1 MVENGRRITVTPQQ
15 LAALGEGA
23 IAYVREMA
31 VEELRGKFPGM
42 PELAPG
48 TKLWALFAANGQPIL
63 LADGP
68 EAALAGAFQNDL
80 KPVSL
85 H

>member
-1 MVENGRRITVTPQQ
+1 MSNVHKTTVTQQQ
-15 LAALGEGA
+15 LADLGEGA
-23 IAYVREMA
+23 IAYVREMD

-42 PELAPG
+42 PAMEPG
-48 TKLWALFAANGQPIL
+48 TRLWALFGASGQPIL

-80 KPVSL
+80 KAVSL

>member
-1 MVENGRRITVTPQQ
+1 MSNEQRTTVTQQQ
-15 LAALGEGA
+15 LADLGEGA
-23 IAYVREMA
+23 IAYVREMD
-31 VEELRGKFPGM
+31 VDDLRGKFPGM
-42 PELAPG
+42 PEMEPG
-48 TKLWALFAANGQPIL
+48 TKLWALFGANGQPIL

-80 KPVSL
+80 KPVSI

>member
-1 MVENGRRITVTPQQ
+1 MSNGQRTTVTQQQ
-15 LAALGEGA
+15 LADLGEGA
-23 IAYVREMA
+23 IAYVREMD
-31 VEELRGKFPGM
+31 VDDLRGKFPGM
-42 PELAPG
+42 PEMEPG
-48 TKLWALFAANGQPIL
+48 TKLWALFGANGQPIL

-80 KPVSL
+80 KPVSI

>member
-1 MVENGRRITVTPQQ
+1 MVDNGQRTIVTQQQ

-23 IAYVREMA
+23 IAYVREMDA
-31 VEELRGKFPGM
+31 DELRGRFPGM
-42 PELAPG
+42 PEMEAG
-48 TKLWALFAANGQPIL
+48 TKLWALFGANGQPIL
-63 LADGP
+63 LADGQ

-80 KPVSL
+80 KPVSI

>member
-1 MVENGRRITVTPQQ
+1 MMNNGQRITVTEQQ

-23 IAYVREMA
+23 IAYVREMD
-31 VEELRGKFPGM
+31 VEDLRGKFPGM
-42 PELAPG
+42 PDMEPG
-48 TKLWALFAANGQPIL
+48 TKLWALFGANGQPIL

-80 KPVSL
+80 KPVSI